1 MIGRG
6 DDSPAAGM
14 ASGQAADL
22 FSVATA
28 PALEAAIGDRAR
40 ACGIE
45 LSDEAVE
52 FLALHARCVRERNTE
67 LSLTS
72 IIDPAEFLERH
83 LGESFEGAALLD
95 ADVEGVMLDLGSGN
109 GYPGLPVA
117 VARPGLT
124 PFLVE
129 ASMRKAAFLRVLVEE
144 AQLDSEVVER
154 QVQRAAD
161 LEGVGPIHVLVTRA
175 AGAWDRI
182 LPRLAPSMAP
192 EGTLLVWAGDHM
204 KVVKDREAWSR
215 YHLAERKPLP
225 GRDRSWIWRFN
236 LA

>member
-1 MIGRG
+1 
-6 DDSPAAGM
+6 
-14 ASGQAADL
+14 
-22 FSVATA
+22 VVTA

-40 ACGIE
+40 ACGIG
-45 LSDEAVE
+45 LSSEAVE
-52 FLALHARCVRERNTE
+52 FLALHARCVRERNAE

-83 LGESFEGAALLD
+83 LGESLEGAAMLD
-95 ADVEGVMLDLGSGN
+95 ADVQGVMLDLGSGN

-117 VARPGLT
+117 TARPGLK

-129 ASMRKAAFLRVLVEE
+129 ASARKAAFLRALIEE
-144 AQLDSEVVER
+144 AKPDSEVVER

-161 LEGVGPIHVLVTRA
+161 LADVGPVQVLVTRA

-192 EGTLLVWAGDHM
+192 GGELLVWAGDHM
-204 KVVKDREAWSR
+204 TVVKDREAWSR
-215 YHLAERKPLP
+215 YRLVERKSLP
-225 GRDRSWIWRFN
+225 GRDRSWIWRFD
-236 LA
+236 LG